1 MERALRRAARRR
13 TEGVRVE
20 TASKRNQLR
29 GLWPSIEREF
39 SRQSSRLLV
48 VRKMLE
54 YGIRVSDEGKL
65 FVGGMEVDYSSL
77 ARDADTD
84 RRVVKQTAEQI
95 RDDPFLFSIFSGVA
109 PVGASLLHVVSSIG
123 CSAIII
129 EADPRAAGI
138 ISKVTG
144 VLARHGIVVRQA
156 LADDPDM
163 VKDAHLTL
171 IVEGAVGGSV
181 IGELEELEM
190 VRGITVRK

>member
-1 MERALRRAARRR
+1 MD
-13 TEGVRVE
+13 T
-20 TASKRNQLR
+20 TASKKQLK

-39 SRQSSRLLV
+39 SRQSSRLKV

-54 YGIRVSDEGKL
+54 YGIRVSEEGRL
-65 FVGGMEVDYSSL
+65 FVGGLEVDYSAL
-77 ARDADTD
+77 ARDAGTD
-84 RRVVKQTAEQI
+84 RRVVKQTATKITE
-95 RDDPFLFSIFSGVA
+95 DKFLFSIFSGVT

-129 EADPRAAGI
+129 EADPRAAGV

-144 VLARHGIVVRQA
+144 VLARNGIVVRQA

-163 VKDAHLTL
+163 VRDANLTL
-171 IVEGAVGGSV
+171 IVEGPVGGSV
-181 IGELEELEM
+181 IAELEGLEM

>member
-1 MERALRRAARRR
+1 M
-13 TEGVRVE
+13 
-20 TASKRNQLR
+20 
-29 GLWPSIEREF
+29 
-39 SRQSSRLLV
+39 V

-65 FVGGMEVDYSSL
+65 FVGGMEVDYSAL
-77 ARDADTD
+77 ARDAHTD

-95 RDDPFLFSIFSGVA
+95 KGDPFLFSIFSGFA

-144 VLARHGIVVRQA
+144 VLAEHGIVVRQA